1 MTLKASVRVLAVVV
15 LLCIAAPL
23 SRNQEYDKRDGN
35 WWREIDPIAK
45 SNYLAGFLDGMELGG
60 RFAYW
65 GVDKSDTSRRE
76 ALAQLANSYS
86 ENRAKYLG
94 HVSGIRLTDELDAF
108 YADPQNSRIPVYGAV
123 WLVLNQIA
131 GKSKAEMQ
139 PLIEAWRKN
148 PDQQ

>member
-1 MTLKASVRVLAVVV
+1 MTLKSSVRILAVVV

-35 WWREIDPIAK
+35 WWREIDPVAK
-45 SNYLAGFLDGMELGG
+45 ANYLAGFLDGMELGG

-65 GVDKSDTSRRE
+65 GVENKKE
-76 ALAQLANSYS
+76 ASAALANSYS

-94 HVSGIRLTDELDAF
+94 HVSGIRLTDEMDAF
-108 YADPQNSRIPVYGAV
+108 YVDPQNSGIPVYGAV

-131 GKSKAEMQ
+131 GKSKADMQ

-148 PDQQ
+148 PNQQ

>member
-1 MTLKASVRVLAVVV
+1 MAKA
-15 LLCIAAPL
+15 
-23 SRNQEYDKRDGN
+23 
-35 WWREIDPIAK
+35 
-45 SNYLAGFLDGMELGG
+45 NYLAGFLDGMELGG

-65 GVDKSDTSRRE
+65 GVDKRDNGKEVS
-76 ALAQLANSYS
+76 APLANSYS

-108 YADPQNSRIPVYGAV
+108 YAAPQNSGIPVYGAV